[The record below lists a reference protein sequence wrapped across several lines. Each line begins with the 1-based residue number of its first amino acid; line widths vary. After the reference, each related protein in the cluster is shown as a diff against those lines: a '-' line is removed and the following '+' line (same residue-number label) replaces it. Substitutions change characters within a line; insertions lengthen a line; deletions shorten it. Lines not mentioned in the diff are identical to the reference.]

1 MRGQGGVVARDSD
14 HGASDEATVIRCV
27 DWFRARGREASQELW
42 DGIHEIAVNAKRPS
56 VRLRAR
62 QMLADRIDP
71 IPKAPTLEV
80 HTGPVNI
87 AWTSSSPTPL
97 VPSRHSS
104 MPPLNGNGHVL
115 RSSSATDALESL

>member
-1 MRGQGGVVARDSD
+1 MARDSD
-14 HGASDEATVIRCV
+14 HGASDEATILRCV

-71 IPKAPTLEV
+71 IPKAPVLEV
-80 HTGPVNI
+80 HAGDISLTWGP
-87 AWTSSSPTPL
+87 SSSPTPPADSRRSFTP
-97 VPSRHSS
+97 PSSS
-104 MPPLNGNGHVL
+104 NGHGL
-115 RSSSATDALESL
+115 PSSSVTDALESL